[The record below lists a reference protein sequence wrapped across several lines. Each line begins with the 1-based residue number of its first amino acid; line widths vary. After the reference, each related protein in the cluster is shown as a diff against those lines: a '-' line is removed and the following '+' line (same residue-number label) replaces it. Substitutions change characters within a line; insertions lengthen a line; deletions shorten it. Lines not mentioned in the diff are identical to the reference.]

1 MATIKTQLEPA
12 VKAELQT
19 FTQVKKLVEKRK
31 ALIQKFL
38 AADPSDVEA
47 MKQLQAEFREVEG

>member
-19 FTQVKKLVEKRK
+19 FTQAKKLVEKRK